1 MRTAPRRAA
10 GGMRVRPGTDIRM
23 RFPVADRRCSALP
36 IPPPCGCPSRDADR
50 GMSDAAGLLAKLKEA
65 YKKKDWQGGK
75 SLMGQIKV
83 GTGTRALR
91 GARRGHMGT
100 ACF

>member
-1 MRTAPRRAA
+1 
-10 GGMRVRPGTDIRM
+10 
-23 RFPVADRRCSALP
+23 
-36 IPPPCGCPSRDADR
+36 
-50 GMSDAAGLLAKLKEA
+50 MSDAAGLLAKLKEA